1 MNIDGV
7 NNGIVIDHIEA
18 GKSIK
23 IYQQLQLDKLEC
35 SVAIIQNV
43 ASEKYGKKDIIKV
56 DQDIPLDFDILGY
69 MDPHIT
75 VNHVR
80 DGKMVSKV
88 HLELPETL
96 TDVIRCKNPRCITS
110 VEQEIKHIFKLVD
123 REKKIYRCA
132 YCDVE
137 HKEY

>member
-18 GKSIK
+18 GKGIR
-23 IYQQLQLDKLEC
+23 IYEQLQLNKLDC

-56 DQDIPLDFDILGY
+56 DQDIPLDFDVLGY

-75 VNHVR
+75 VNHVK
-80 DGKMVSKV
+80 DGKLASKV

-96 TDVIRCKNPRCITS
+96 TNVIRCKNPRCITS

>member
-1 MNIDGV
+1 MDISGV
-7 NNGIVIDHIEA
+7 KNGIVIDHIKA
-18 GKSIK
+18 GKSMQIYDLLGLGKIDNTVALIK
-23 IYQQLQLDKLEC
+23 NA
-35 SVAIIQNV
+35 S
-43 ASEKYGKKDIIKV
+43 SEKYGKKDIIKV
-56 DQDIPLDFDILGY
+56 DQDIPLDFDVLGY

-75 VNHVR
+75 VNHVK
-80 DGKMVSKV
+80 DGKLASKV

-96 TDVIRCKNPRCITS
+96 TNVIRCKNPRCITS

>member
-18 GKSIK
+18 GKGIK
-23 IYQQLQLDKLEC
+23 IYEQLQLNKLDC

-56 DQDIPLDFDILGY
+56 DQDIPLDFDVLGY

-75 VNHVR
+75 VNHVK
-80 DGKMVSKV
+80 DGKLASKV

-96 TDVIRCKNPRCITS
+96 TNVIRCKNPRCITS

-123 REKKIYRCA
+123 REKRIYRCA

>member
-18 GKSIK
+18 GKGIR
-23 IYQQLQLDKLEC
+23 IYEQLQLNKLDC

-56 DQDIPLDFDILGY
+56 DQDIPLDFDVLGY

-75 VNHVR
+75 VNHVK
-80 DGKMVSKV
+80 DGKLASKV

-96 TDVIRCKNPRCITS
+96 TNVICCKNPRCITS
-110 VEQEIKHIFKLVD
+110 VEQEIRHIFKLVD
-123 REKKIYRCA
+123 REKRIYRCA
-132 YCDVE
+132 YCDVG

>member
-18 GKSIK
+18 GKGIR
-23 IYQQLQLDKLEC
+23 IYEQLQLNKLDC

-56 DQDIPLDFDILGY
+56 DQDIPLDFDVLGY

-75 VNHVR
+75 VNHVK
-80 DGKMVSKV
+80 DGKLASKV

-96 TDVIRCKNPRCITS
+96 TNVIRCKNPRCITTTERS
-110 VEQEIKHIFKLVD
+110 IEHIFKLTD
-123 REKKIYRCA
+123 RKNKVYRCL
-132 YCDVE
+132 YCE
-137 HKEY
+137 TQAQ

>member
-18 GKSIK
+18 GKGIK
-23 IYQQLQLDKLEC
+23 IYEQLQLNKLDC

-56 DQDIPLDFDILGY
+56 DQDIPLDFDVLGY

-75 VNHVR
+75 VNHVKY
-80 DGKMVSKV
+80 GKLASKV

-96 TDVIRCKNPRCITS
+96 TNVIRCKNPRCITS
-110 VEQEIKHIFKLVD
+110 VEQEIRHIFKLVD
-123 REKKIYRCA
+123 REKRIYRCA

>member
-18 GKSIK
+18 GKSIR
-23 IYQQLQLDKLEC
+23 IYEQLQLDKLDC

-43 ASEKYGKKDIIKV
+43 DSAKYGKKDIIKV

-80 DGKMVSKV
+80 DGKLVSKV

-96 TDVIRCKNPRCITS
+96 TNVIRCKNPRCITS

>member
-18 GKSIK
+18 GKGIR
-23 IYQQLQLDKLEC
+23 IYEQLQLNKLDC

-56 DQDIPLDFDILGY
+56 DQDIPLDFDVLGY

-75 VNHVR
+75 VNHVK
-80 DGKMVSKV
+80 DGKLASKV

-96 TDVIRCKNPRCITS
+96 TNVIRCKNPRCITS
-110 VEQEIKHIFKLVD
+110 VEQEIRHIFKLVD
-123 REKKIYRCA
+123 REKRIYRCA

>member
-18 GKSIK
+18 GKGIK
-23 IYQQLQLDKLEC
+23 IYEQLQLNKLDC

-56 DQDIPLDFDILGY
+56 DQDIPLDFDVLGY

-75 VNHVR
+75 VNHVK
-80 DGKMVSKV
+80 DGKLASKV

-96 TDVIRCKNPRCITS
+96 TNVIRCKNPRCITS
-110 VEQEIKHIFKLVD
+110 VEQEIKQIFKLVD
-123 REKKIYRCA
+123 REKRIYRCA

>member
-1 MNIDGV
+1 MNIGGV

-18 GKSIK
+18 GKGIR
-23 IYQQLQLDKLEC
+23 IYEQLQLNKLDC

-56 DQDIPLDFDILGY
+56 DQDIPLDFDVLGY

-75 VNHVR
+75 VNHVK
-80 DGKMVSKV
+80 DGKLASKV

-96 TDVIRCKNPRCITS
+96 TNVIRCKNPRCITS

>member
-18 GKSIK
+18 GKGIK
-23 IYQQLQLDKLEC
+23 IYEQLQLNKLEC

-56 DQDIPLDFDILGY
+56 DQDIPLDFDVLGY

-96 TDVIRCKNPRCITS
+96 TDEIRCKNPRCITS

>member
-1 MNIDGV
+1 MNIDGD

-18 GKSIK
+18 GKGIR
-23 IYQQLQLDKLEC
+23 IYEQLQLNKLDC

>member
-18 GKSIK
+18 GKGIK
-23 IYQQLQLDKLEC
+23 IYEQLQLNKLDC

>member
-18 GKSIK
+18 GKSFK
-23 IYQQLQLDKLEC
+23 IYEMLQLDKLEC
-35 SVAIIQNV
+35 SVAVIQNV
-43 ASEKYGKKDIIKV
+43 ESTKYGKKDIIKV

-75 VNHVR
+75 VNHVK
-80 DGKMVSKV
+80 DGKLVSKV

-96 TDVIRCKNPRCITS
+96 TNVIRCKNPRCITS

>member
-18 GKSIK
+18 GKGIK
-23 IYQQLQLDKLEC
+23 IYEQLQLNKLDC

-56 DQDIPLDFDILGY
+56 DQDIPLDFDVLGY

-75 VNHVR
+75 VNHVK
-80 DGKMVSKV
+80 DGKLASKV

-96 TDVIRCKNPRCITS
+96 TNVIRCKNPRCITS

>member
-18 GKSIK
+18 GKGIR
-23 IYQQLQLDKLEC
+23 IYEQLQLNKLDC

-56 DQDIPLDFDILGY
+56 DQDIPLDFDVLGY

-75 VNHVR
+75 VNHVK
-80 DGKMVSKV
+80 DGKLASKV

-96 TDVIRCKNPRCITS
+96 TNVIRCKNPRCITS
-110 VEQEIKHIFKLVD
+110 VEQEIRHIFKLVD

>member
-1 MNIDGV
+1 MNIDGG

-18 GKSIK
+18 GKGIR
-23 IYQQLQLDKLEC
+23 IYEQLQLNKLDC

-56 DQDIPLDFDILGY
+56 DQDIPLDFDVLGY

-75 VNHVR
+75 VNHVK
-80 DGKMVSKV
+80 DGKLASKV

-96 TDVIRCKNPRCITS
+96 TNVIRCKNPRCITS

>member
-18 GKSIK
+18 GKGIK
-23 IYQQLQLDKLEC
+23 IYEQLQLNKLDC

-56 DQDIPLDFDILGY
+56 DQDIPLDFDVLGY

-75 VNHVR
+75 VNHVK
-80 DGKMVSKV
+80 DGKLASKV

-96 TDVIRCKNPRCITS
+96 TNVIRCKNPRCITS
-110 VEQEIKHIFKLVD
+110 VEQEIRHIFKLVD

>member
-18 GKSIK
+18 GKGIR
-23 IYQQLQLDKLEC
+23 IYEQLQLNKLDC

-56 DQDIPLDFDILGY
+56 DQDIPLDFDVLGY

-75 VNHVR
+75 VNHVKE
-80 DGKMVSKV
+80 GKLASKV

-96 TDVIRCKNPRCITS
+96 TNVIRCKNPRCITS
-110 VEQEIKHIFKLVD
+110 VEQEIRHIFKLVD
-123 REKKIYRCA
+123 REKRIYRCA

>member
-18 GKSIK
+18 GKGIK
-23 IYQQLQLDKLEC
+23 IYEQLQLNKLDC

-56 DQDIPLDFDILGY
+56 DQDIPLDFDVLGY

-75 VNHVR
+75 VNHVK
-80 DGKMVSKV
+80 DGKLASKV

-96 TDVIRCKNPRCITS
+96 TNVIRCKNPRCITS
-110 VEQEIKHIFKLVD
+110 VEQEIRHIFKLVD
-123 REKKIYRCA
+123 REKRIYRCA

>member
-18 GKSIK
+18 GKGIR
-23 IYQQLQLDKLEC
+23 IYEQLQLNKLDC

-56 DQDIPLDFDILGY
+56 DQDIPLDFDVLGY

-75 VNHVR
+75 VNHVK
-80 DGKMVSKV
+80 DGKLASQV

-96 TDVIRCKNPRCITS
+96 TNVIRCKNPRCITS

>member
-18 GKSIK
+18 GKGIR
-23 IYQQLQLDKLEC
+23 IYEQLQLNKLDC

-56 DQDIPLDFDILGY
+56 DQDIPLDFDVLGY

-80 DGKMVSKV
+80 DGKLVSKV

-96 TDVIRCKNPRCITS
+96 TNVIRCKNPRCITS

>member
-23 IYQQLQLDKLEC
+23 IYEMLQLDKLDC

-43 ASEKYGKKDIIKV
+43 DSAKYGKKDIIKV
-56 DQDIPLDFDILGY
+56 DQDIPLDFDVLGY

-80 DGKMVSKV
+80 DSKLVSKV

-96 TDVIRCKNPRCITS
+96 TNVIRCKNPRCITS

>member
-18 GKSIK
+18 GKGIK
-23 IYQQLQLDKLEC
+23 IYDQLQLNKLDC

-56 DQDIPLDFDILGY
+56 DQDIPLDFDVLGY

-75 VNHVR
+75 VNHVK
-80 DGKMVSKV
+80 DGKLASKV

-96 TDVIRCKNPRCITS
+96 TNVIRCKNPRCITS
-110 VEQEIKHIFKLVD
+110 VEQEIRHIFKLVD

>member
-23 IYQQLQLDKLEC
+23 IYEMLQLDKLDC

-56 DQDIPLDFDILGY
+56 DQDIPLDFDVLGY

-75 VNHVR
+75 VNHVK
-80 DGKMVSKV
+80 DGKLASKV

-96 TDVIRCKNPRCITS
+96 TNVIRCKNPRCITS

-123 REKKIYRCA
+123 REKRIYRCA